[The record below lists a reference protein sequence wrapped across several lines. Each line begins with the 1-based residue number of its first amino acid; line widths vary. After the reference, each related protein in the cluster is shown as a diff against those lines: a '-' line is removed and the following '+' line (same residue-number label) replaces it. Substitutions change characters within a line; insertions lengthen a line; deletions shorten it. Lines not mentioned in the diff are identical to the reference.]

1 MNALLTVIAFYLG
14 MLAQYLIYKGLMRL
28 RRQTVAFHTVSG
40 WRQVELCPP
49 EDIAEATLLWQQ
61 AIGGWEN

>member
-14 MLAQYLIYKGLMRL
+14 MLTQYLIYRGIMRL
-28 RRQTVAFHTVSG
+28 RRQSLTFRTPQG
-40 WRQVELCPP
+40 WHEIQLFPP
-49 EDIAEATLLWQQ
+49 EDLAEATLLWQQ